1 MKFFI
6 IFGIIKW
13 IDMFVPRFVASN
25 PLSALYYPFSLY
37 PLMKESFFTN
47 NHNGRNFGGDGEI
60 AIVDDDGNTIEII
73 NEDEVESGGF

>member
-25 PLSALYYPFSLY
+25 PLSAQTVL
-37 PLMKESFFTN
+37 N
-47 NHNGRNFGGDGEI
+47 NVSEDTCTCVFYSIGP
-60 AIVDDDGNTIEII
+60 DDMLIHLGLRANI
-73 NEDEVESGGF
+73 

>member
-25 PLSALYYPFSLY
+25 PLSAQ
-37 PLMKESFFTN
+37 
-47 NHNGRNFGGDGEI
+47 
-60 AIVDDDGNTIEII
+60 
-73 NEDEVESGGF
+73 